1 MKIRKEK
8 KNKVKSLNTKI
19 LAGFAIIV
27 LFIIF
32 LSAYNAIALNNIN
45 KSMENDM
52 KKELELLINDQNLL
66 TDVHRRTSLM
76 RGYMLY
82 EDDSYRMQFNEE
94 TKNSITLE
102 NTALKLSDSMEL
114 KKLISKKVSWG
125 KLTDEA
131 FEAYDN
137 GDPAKAKDIMDTQAG
152 VLEKE
157 METGFS
163 DLVSQREKAIQ
174 ELSEEIANK
183 GESIRNLGIIVAVVV
198 TLLSAIIAYM
208 TSKSITKPI
217 KRVMNQMKEISD
229 GNLGVEPLA
238 ITTNDETGQLS
249 ESMNTMQK
257 VLKDMIYNLST
268 ASETLTANSEELTQS
283 AFEVKSGSEQV
294 ATTMQ
299 ELATGSETQAN
310 TASSLSIVMGNFT
323 KKVQDTNKR
332 GEQIN
337 KTSQQVLEMTNQ
349 GAQLMESSTQQMQKI
364 DRIVQDTVEKMG
376 TLDNQT
382 KEISD
387 LVSIIQTVA
396 DQTNLLALNAAI
408 EAARAGEHGRGF
420 AVVADEVR
428 KLAEQ
433 VAVSIADITGFVN
446 MIQSESKVVTDSLQI
461 GYAEVEEGT
470 AQIKTTGQTF
480 SKISK
485 SVTSMV
491 GEIQQV
497 SDNLESIVFNAEIMG
512 SSIEEIA
519 AVSEESAAGIEE
531 TSAATQQISS
541 SMEEVSGNSEH
552 LATLAEDLSQ
562 MVNQF
567 KL

>member
-1 MKIRKEK
+1 MKQK
-8 KNKVKSLNTKI
+8 KDKKGKITKLRTKI
-19 LAGFAIIV
+19 LIGFAIIV
-27 LFIIF
+27 LFMMM
-32 LSAYNAIALNNIN
+32 LSTFNALSIDDIN
-45 KSMENDM
+45 TTLEDEVEQ
-52 KKELELLINDQNLL
+52 ELARLISDESLL
-66 TDVHRRTSLM
+66 TDIYRRTSLM

-82 EDDSYRMQFNEE
+82 EDESYRMQFNAE
-94 TKNSITLE
+94 TKNSIALE
-102 NTALKLSDSMEL
+102 NKALELSTSSEL
-114 KKLISKKVSWG
+114 AELIAKKVAWG

-131 FEAYDN
+131 FTAYDN
-137 GDPAKAKDIMDTQAG
+137 GDSALAKEIMTVQGEGLVKDI
-152 VLEKE
+152 EK
-157 METGFS
+157 GFT
-163 DLVSQREKAIQ
+163 DLVKEREKTIK
-174 ELSEEIANK
+174 ELTDSTVRK
-183 GESIRNLGIIVAVVV
+183 GKIIRMLGIVV
-198 TLLSAIIAYM
+198 TTILAILSAFFALF
-208 TSKSITKPI
+208 TSNMVTKPI
-217 KRVMNQMKEISD
+217 NLVMKQMKEISD
-229 GNLGVEPLA
+229 GNLRLDPLP

-249 ESMNTMQK
+249 ESMNVMQE
-257 VLKDMIYNLST
+257 VLKGMISNLSS

-294 ATTMQ
+294 AITMQ

-323 KKVQDTNKR
+323 KKVQDTNKN
-332 GEQIN
+332 GDQIN
-337 KTSQQVLEMTNQ
+337 RTSQQVLEMTTQ
-349 GAQLMESSTQQMQKI
+349 GTQLMESSSQQMQKI
-364 DRIVQDTVEKMG
+364 DRIVLDTVEKMG

-446 MIQSESKVVTDSLQI
+446 TIQSESKNVSDSLRE
-461 GYAEVEEGT
+461 GYAEVEEGS

-480 SKISK
+480 NKISR

-491 GEIQQV
+491 GEIQQI
-497 SDNLESIVFNAEIMG
+497 SDNLESIVVNTEIMG

-519 AVSEESAAGIEE
+519 AVSQESAAGVEE

-552 LATLAEDLSQ
+552 LASLAEDLSQ

-567 KL
+567 KI

>member
-1 MKIRKEK
+1 MKKRKEK
-8 KNKVKSLNTKI
+8 KDRITSLNTKI
-19 LAGFAIIV
+19 LAGFAVIV
-27 LFIIF
+27 VLIMMQ
-32 LSAYNAIALNNIN
+32 SMYNVISLNDVN
-45 KSMENDM
+45 KSVETVME
-52 KKELELLINDQNLL
+52 KELKLLITNNALL
-66 TDVHRRTSLM
+66 VDVHKRTSLV
-76 RGYMLY
+76 RGFLLY
-82 EDDSYRMQFNEE
+82 EDEAYRTQFNEE
-94 TKNSITLE
+94 LAGAIALE
-102 NTALKLSDSMEL
+102 NTALETSDAPEM
-114 KKLISKKVSWG
+114 KKLIGRKISLG
-125 KLTDEA
+125 NLTDET

-137 GDPAKAKDIMDTQAG
+137 GEKSKAEDIMNLQAKALEQE
-152 VLEKE
+152 LEK
-157 METGFS
+157 GFS
-163 DLVSQREKAIQ
+163 DLSTYREKRIQ
-174 ELSEEIANK
+174 DLGQEIIANGK
-183 GESIRNLGIIVAVVV
+183 TMRNSGIIVTIIVAVF
-198 TLLSAIIAYM
+198 SAIIAYI
-208 TSKSITKPI
+208 TSRNITRPI
-217 KRVMNQMKEISD
+217 KLVMKQMKEISD
-229 GNLGVEPLA
+229 GNLKVEPLTVA
-238 ITTNDETGQLS
+238 TKDETGQLS
-249 ESMNTMQK
+249 ESMNVMQN
-257 VLKDMIYNLST
+257 VLKEMIHNLSV

-283 AFEVKSGSEQV
+283 AFEVKAGSEQV

-332 GEQIN
+332 GDQIN

-349 GAQLMESSTQQMQKI
+349 GAELMESSTQQMQKI

-446 MIQSESKVVTDSLQI
+446 TIQKESKNVRESLQI
-461 GYAEVEEGT
+461 GYTEVEEGT
-470 AQIKTTGQTF
+470 AQIKTTGKTF
-480 SKISK
+480 NKISK

-491 GEIQQV
+491 SEIQQI
-497 SDNLESIVFNAEIMG
+497 SNNLESIAVNSEIMG

-519 AVSEESAAGIEE
+519 AVSEESAAGVEE

-552 LATLAEDLSQ
+552 LAALAENLSQ
-562 MVNQF
+562 MVNKF

>member
-1 MKIRKEK
+1 MKKRKEK
-8 KNKVKSLNTKI
+8 TGRIINLNAKI

-27 LFIIF
+27 VLIMMQ
-32 LSAYNAIALNNIN
+32 SVYNAISLNEMNN
-45 KSMENDM
+45 SVETVME
-52 KKELELLINDQNLL
+52 KELKLLLVNEELLI
-66 TDVHRRTSLM
+66 DVHKRTSLM
-76 RGYMLY
+76 RGFLLY
-82 EDDSYRMQFNEE
+82 EDESYRTQFNEE
-94 TKNSITLE
+94 LADAIALE
-102 NTALKLSDSMEL
+102 NEAVETSDSPEL
-114 KKLISKKVSWG
+114 KKLIGRKVALG

-137 GDPAKAKDIMDTQAG
+137 GEKAKAEEIMNLQAKG
-152 VLEKE
+152 LEQELEK
-157 METGFS
+157 GFS
-163 DLVSQREKAIQ
+163 DLAEYREERIQ
-174 ELSEEIANK
+174 DLGQEIITNGK
-183 GESIRNLGIIVAVVV
+183 TIRNSGIIVTIIVAIF
-198 TLLSAIIAYM
+198 SAMIAYV
-208 TSKSITKPI
+208 TSRNITRPI
-217 KRVMNQMKEISD
+217 KLVMRQMKEISD
-229 GNLGVEPLA
+229 GNLKVEPLVVA
-238 ITTNDETGQLS
+238 TKDETGQLS
-249 ESMNTMQK
+249 ESMNTMQN
-257 VLKDMIYNLST
+257 VLKEMIYNLSV

-283 AFEVKSGSEQV
+283 AFEVKAGSEQV

-323 KKVQDTNKR
+323 KKVQDINKR
-332 GEQIN
+332 GDQIN
-337 KTSQQVLEMTNQ
+337 KTSQTILEMTNQ
-349 GAQLMESSTQQMQKI
+349 GTELMESSTQQMQKI
-364 DRIVQDTVEKMG
+364 DRIVQDTVGKMG

-446 MIQSESKVVTDSLQI
+446 TIQKESKNVRESLQV
-461 GYAEVEEGT
+461 GYTEVEEGT
-470 AQIKTTGQTF
+470 MQIKTTGKTF
-480 SKISK
+480 NKISK

-491 GEIQQV
+491 GEIQQI
-497 SDNLESIVFNAEIMG
+497 SINIESMAANSEIMG

-519 AVSEESAAGIEE
+519 AVSEESAAGVEE

-552 LATLAEDLSQ
+552 LAALAEDLSQ
-562 MVNQF
+562 MVNKF